1 MSSAQR
7 PSCAC
12 PAVNFSVIGTRVGDD
27 LYLRGQT
34 APRAPHASGSN
45 VSRTGAVSA
54 LCAPPSCV
62 RPVPVNPDQ
71 GGTHRLLRSVISCRH
86 RVEYT
91 VPDTDPAPPDEPIVA
106 EGAIAVGNVGPG
118 RSCPEPPVDAV
129 RNLPVVHPSDAT
141 RLVRQERF
149 DDQPF
154 EIDRFVTAVRQAA
167 LLFQTSEPAIPKGR
181 YSFMR
186 AKTSRVPRFRHY
198 RSNRHRPAATC
209 RAHRI
214 RPESWSRSCCSK
226 SVRSGR

>member
-1 MSSAQR
+1 MHPARTSAG
-7 PSCAC
+7 P
-12 PAVNFSVIGTRVGDD
+12 V
-27 LYLRGQT
+27 
-34 APRAPHASGSN
+34 
-45 VSRTGAVSA
+45 VSA

-71 GGTHRLLRSVISCRH
+71 GGTHGLLRSVISCRH

-118 RSCPEPPVDAV
+118 RSRPEPPVDAV

-141 RLVRQERF
+141 RLVRQEWF

-154 EIDRFVTAVRQAA
+154 EIDRFTTAVRQAA

-186 AKTSRVPRFRHY
+186 AQPNRPAPVSAEKSLRRPFPHRVSNQWRIPRGCLPPSPLSAAGPARFR
-198 RSNRHRPAATC
+198 RRAAYS
-209 RAHRI
+209 AA
-214 RPESWSRSCCSK
+214 
-226 SVRSGR
+226 